1 MLPEATLQ
9 RITPVLVESGV
20 DVAYYVTPLPAGLV
34 TAARGGLALL
44 FSPTTT
50 PAERYDR
57 CQRLRFSL
65 MGILPAGHTEMIA
78 LNDARVN
85 LAAAMISTGTL
96 VLTRGEPERLRFE
109 TMVLSAQLDFEAT
122 LARFVDAA
130 RRV

>member
-1 MLPEATLQ
+1 MGLQ
-9 RITPVLVESGV
+9 
-20 DVAYYVTPLPAGLV
+20 
-34 TAARGGLALL
+34 
-44 FSPTTT
+44 
-50 PAERYDR
+50 
-57 CQRLRFSL
+57 
-65 MGILPAGHTEMIA
+65 PAGHPEMIA